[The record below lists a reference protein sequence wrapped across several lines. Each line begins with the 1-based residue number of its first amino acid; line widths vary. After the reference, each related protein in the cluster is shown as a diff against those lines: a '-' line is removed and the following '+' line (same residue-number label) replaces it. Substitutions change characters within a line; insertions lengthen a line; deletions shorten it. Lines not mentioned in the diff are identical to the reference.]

1 MALFGKQEQ
10 ATIDR
15 REALASIPALVPGVT
30 LEEGDDGRVTAVVTS
45 RRPDGFWARFMSR
58 TMTKRV
64 RLDEIGT
71 YVIRQ
76 IDGVRTVKDLVEAFA
91 SAYRVNRR
99 EAELCMAEFLKSL
112 VQRNII
118 AIGIR

>member
-1 MALFGKQEQ
+1 
-10 ATIDR
+10 
-15 REALASIPALVPGVT
+15 
-30 LEEGDDGRVTAVVTS
+30 
-45 RRPDGFWARFMSR
+45 
-58 TMTKRV
+58 MTKRV

-76 IDGVRTVKDLVEAFA
+76 IDGVRTVKELVEAFA